1 MPDYPP
7 FNAPFAEQLEFF
19 RQKLNLPTE
28 AWDDIE
34 RMAHDRAFIVAGAQ
48 GADLLEDLR
57 GAVDEAIERGTGLEA
72 FRKNFKRIVA
82 ERGWHGWTGEGSKGG
97 EAWRTKVIYQTNMA
111 TSYAAG
117 RWKQLNDPALL
128 KVLPYWQYHH
138 NDSVITPR
146 PLHVSW
152 DGLTLP
158 PDHPFWQ
165 THFPPNGW
173 GCQCWVTAVSKEK
186 FMRAIAAGRGPAN
199 APTGTEG
206 IDKGFDYAPGANVTK
221 PLKDFIDQKL
231 IKLDAPIGAAMYET
245 MRPVLLAERAVAVRD
260 MVAVAAASLEPKG
273 ASVVAHVVAPKTVA
287 DLAARDVT
295 LNDAA
300 IWLRDHEL
308 VHAIRDYK
316 DARGSVLPLDVWLEI
331 SAHLDSATPYL
342 DMLDRAL
349 IYAFDIPEQTGK
361 IVVRINYSSK
371 VARKVIESNFIRTGG
386 LIEPQDLLEL
396 LPNGE
401 SRYVLLKR

>member
-1 MPDYPP
+1 MPQYQP
-7 FNAPFAEQLEFF
+7 FNQPFAEQLEFF
-19 RQKLNLPTE
+19 RRKLNLPTE
-28 AWDDIE
+28 AWDDIR

-57 GAVDEAIERGTGLEA
+57 GAVDEAIGRGTGLEA

-82 ERGWHGWTGEGSKGG
+82 ERGWTGWTGEGTKGG

-128 KVLPYWQYHH
+128 KVLPYWQYRH

-173 GCQCWVTAVSKEK
+173 GCQCRVTAVSKEK
-186 FMRAIAAGRGPAN
+186 FMRAVAGGKGPAN

-206 IDKGFDYAPGANVTK
+206 IDKGFDYAPGANAAR

-231 IKLDAPIGAAMYET
+231 IRLDAPIGAAMWQELKPVVLKET
-245 MRPVLLAERAVAVRD
+245 AQAF
-260 MVAVAAASLEPKG
+260 ASLVEKTLLEPKPPGTLMVVG
-273 ASVVAHVVAPKTVA
+273 ALKPRWIDKAAVFDMRPITADISVHDPDIWHTFRRGKNSQISLEWYKSLPYHLLEAKAVILDMTHDTHAFLLIYDGAEKSTKLVVQINYKIKKVGLRNIVETGKLV
-287 DLAARDVT
+287 DVT
-295 LNDAA
+295 GIRAM
-300 IWLRDHEL
+300 IGHGYEL
-308 VHAIRDYK
+308 V
-316 DARGSVLPLDVWLEI
+316 E
-331 SAHLDSATPYL
+331 
-342 DMLDRAL
+342 
-349 IYAFDIPEQTGK
+349 
-361 IVVRINYSSK
+361 
-371 VARKVIESNFIRTGG
+371 GG
-386 LIEPQDLLEL
+386 L
-396 LPNGE
+396 
-401 SRYVLLKR
+401 